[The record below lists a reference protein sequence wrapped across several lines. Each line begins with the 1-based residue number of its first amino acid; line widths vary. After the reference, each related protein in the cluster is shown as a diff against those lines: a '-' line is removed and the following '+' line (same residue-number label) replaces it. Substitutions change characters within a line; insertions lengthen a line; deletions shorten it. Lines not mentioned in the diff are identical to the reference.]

1 MMLKEPDLFAGA
13 LLVAGKWEPALMGPL
28 AKQNLWII
36 SCEGDA
42 SSNTL
47 QGQAVELW
55 RSLGNTVS
63 EATWDMTLSLERL
76 SEEADK
82 MRADGSHLLFT
93 HLTGGNHRATWFVAY
108 GIEGVQDWLFE
119 QHR

>member
-1 MMLKEPDLFAGA
+1 
-13 LLVAGKWEPALMGPL
+13 MGPF
-28 AKQNLWII
+28 AQQNIWII

-55 RSLGNTVS
+55 RSMGSEVT
-63 EATWDMTLSLERL
+63 EATWDMTLQQDQL
-76 SEEADK
+76 SDLAND
-82 MRADGSHLLFT
+82 MRADGNHLLFT

>member
-1 MMLKEPDLFAGA
+1 
-13 LLVAGKWEPALMGPL
+13 MGPL
-28 AKQNLWII
+28 AKQNIWII

-55 RSLGNTVS
+55 RSIGSEVT
-63 EATWDMTLSLERL
+63 EATWDMTLQQDQL
-76 SEEADK
+76 SDLAND
-82 MRADGSHLLFT
+82 MRADS
-93 HLTGGNHRATWFVAY
+93 NHRATWFVAY